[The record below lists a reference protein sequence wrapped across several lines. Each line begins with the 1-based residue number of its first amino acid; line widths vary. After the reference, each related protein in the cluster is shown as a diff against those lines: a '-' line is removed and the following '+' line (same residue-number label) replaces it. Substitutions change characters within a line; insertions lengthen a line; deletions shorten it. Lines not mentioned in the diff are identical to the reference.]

1 MLSNQLSL
9 PVRLKLEEKDFHK
22 ISQYIHQHF
31 GIKLPIAKLVLVES
45 RLSKRLA
52 QLKLKSFSDY
62 VDFIFSNDGHVE
74 QHALIDFISTNK
86 TDFFR
91 EDVHFKFLENHIRAN
106 KIARPLQIW
115 SSACSSGEEPYSISM
130 VFEEMKASK
139 IFPSTYTV
147 LGTDISNTILNKA
160 ILGEYAEKT
169 LETIPKDLVKK
180 YFVVRDGKAAVSS
193 MLRKSVSFKRFNL
206 INNAEYQ
213 SLSTKFD
220 FIFCRNVLIYFDHPT
235 QIKVIENLVKQ
246 LAPGGFL
253 FLGHCETL
261 LGRNFPLTQIQ
272 PTIYQKTNA

>member
-9 PVRLKLEEKDFHK
+9 PGRLKLEEKDFHK

-62 VDFIFSNDGHVE
+62 VNFIFSNDGYVE

-106 KIARPLQIW
+106 KVARPLQIW

-180 YFVVRDGKAAVSS
+180 YFVVCDGKATMSS
-193 MLRKSVSFKRFNL
+193 TVRKSVSFKRFNL

-272 PTIYQKTNA
+272 PTIYHKNNA